1 MTRLNGRV
9 TNQQARK
16 TCLIVAAVLLPL
28 SGWNYHRGRMTVVVV
43 MGGAGALL
51 VLAGLAIPPA
61 ARAFHNGW
69 MKLAEILGW
78 VNSRVLLSLLFY
90 GVLTPVKLLMRLVGR
105 DPLRRR
111 AKRSGEQSKIGEAGE
126 PINSESYWIKRRV
139 TRQPKEQFER
149 IF

>member
-1 MTRLNGRV
+1 MTNVV
-9 TNQQARK
+9 TNEQARK
-16 TCLIVAAVLLPL
+16 TCLIVAAVLLAL
-28 SGWNYHRGRMTVVVV
+28 SAWNYHRGRMTVVMVI
-43 MGGAGALL
+43 GGIGALL

-61 ARAFHNGW
+61 ARAFHKGW

-90 GVLTPVKLLMRLVGR
+90 GVLTPVKLIMRVVGR
-105 DPLRRR
+105 DPLRMRGGS
-111 AKRSGEQSKIGEAGE
+111 KGKVGEPGE
-126 PINSESYWIKRRV
+126 PISTDSYWIKRRV